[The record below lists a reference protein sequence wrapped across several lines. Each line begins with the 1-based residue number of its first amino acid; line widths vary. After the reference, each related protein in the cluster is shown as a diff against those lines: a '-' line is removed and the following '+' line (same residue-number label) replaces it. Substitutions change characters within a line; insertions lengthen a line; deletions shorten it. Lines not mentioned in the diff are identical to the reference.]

1 MLSPGI
7 FDVSASTPS
16 SGLLIR
22 NSSKSITQN
31 PHVAVSSRE
40 LEAGMNQKIED
51 IAVRLQLTLDHEYY
65 DPFEAALMFTIE
77 FEETLFP
84 SIIGRGLKKKRDEVT
99 SLTHSDAS
107 CQASLHGWCCPGHCE
122 YRCTD

>member
-7 FDVSASTPS
+7 FDVS
-16 SGLLIR
+16 LLIR
-22 NSSKSITQN
+22 NSSMSITPSQN

-65 DPFEAALMFTIE
+65 DPFEAALMMFTIE
-77 FEETLFP
+77 FEETLFS
-84 SIIGRGLKKKRDEVT
+84 SIIGRG
-99 SLTHSDAS
+99 
-107 CQASLHGWCCPGHCE
+107 
-122 YRCTD
+122 

>member
-1 MLSPGI
+1 MSRIARVSVLSPGI
-7 FDVSASTPS
+7 FDVS
-16 SGLLIR
+16 LLIR
-22 NSSKSITQN
+22 NSSISITQN

-84 SIIGRGLKKKRDEVT
+84 SIIGRG
-99 SLTHSDAS
+99 
-107 CQASLHGWCCPGHCE
+107 
-122 YRCTD
+122 

>member
-22 NSSKSITQN
+22 NSSMSITQSQN
-31 PHVAVSSRE
+31 PHVAVSSHE

-65 DPFEAALMFTIE
+65 DPFESALMMFTIE
-77 FEETLFP
+77 FEETLFS
-84 SIIGRGLKKKRDEVT
+84 SIIGRG
-99 SLTHSDAS
+99 
-107 CQASLHGWCCPGHCE
+107 
-122 YRCTD
+122 

>member
-1 MLSPGI
+1 MSRIARVSVLSPGI

-51 IAVRLQLTLDHEYY
+51 IAV
-65 DPFEAALMFTIE
+65 
-77 FEETLFP
+77 
-84 SIIGRGLKKKRDEVT
+84 
-99 SLTHSDAS
+99 
-107 CQASLHGWCCPGHCE
+107 
-122 YRCTD
+122 

>member
-40 LEAGMNQKIED
+40 AGMNQKIED

-65 DPFEAALMFTIE
+65 DPFEADLTMLTMFTIE
-77 FEETLFP
+77 FEETLFS
-84 SIIGRGLKKKRDEVT
+84 SIIGRG
-99 SLTHSDAS
+99 
-107 CQASLHGWCCPGHCE
+107 
-122 YRCTD
+122 

>member
-22 NSSKSITQN
+22 NSSMSITPSQN

-84 SIIGRGLKKKRDEVT
+84 SIIGRG
-99 SLTHSDAS
+99 
-107 CQASLHGWCCPGHCE
+107 
-122 YRCTD
+122 

>member
-22 NSSKSITQN
+22 NSSISITQN

-65 DPFEAALMFTIE
+65 DPFEAALMMFTIE
-77 FEETLFP
+77 FELRRD
-84 SIIGRGLKKKRDEVT
+84 SISFDYWERIKKKER
-99 SLTHSDAS
+99 
-107 CQASLHGWCCPGHCE
+107 
-122 YRCTD
+122 